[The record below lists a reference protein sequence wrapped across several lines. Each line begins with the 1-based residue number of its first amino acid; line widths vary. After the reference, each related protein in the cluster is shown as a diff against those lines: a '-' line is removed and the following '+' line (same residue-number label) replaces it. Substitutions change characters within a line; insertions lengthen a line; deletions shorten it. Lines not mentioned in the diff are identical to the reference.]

1 MSESELKKMEKNL
14 KLSVEFQEYILKN
27 PDILDALP
35 RNSKIILDEDT
46 SEMKKNNVFRAVKRK
61 GEWQLLSAS
70 T

>member
-14 KLSVEFQEYILKN
+14 KLSVEFQEYILKH